1 MTKATNDI
9 VAFTN
14 GMVKALNWLK
24 DDSGAYNAVRLAARA
39 DSLRKRGRNLDIDTQ
54 AALVAALDRALN
66 YDDANSVCLVLNAMP
81 ASAKTKRA
89 LAWVMSFDVVKARF
103 CKKQG
108 KYVAK
113 MVKQEERGE
122 TIPTHL
128 DAPYWEFEKEPK
140 APVAYTDKRA
150 AKALDNVVTQV
161 LAEGADVSDDMIE
174 LASMIKEKL
183 AANATEAF

>member
-1 MTKATNDI
+1 MTN
-9 VAFTN
+9 AFNSAVST
-14 GMVKALNWLK
+14 ALSNM
-24 DDSGAYNAVRLAARA
+24 RLADGKIDEGKLAAKARGLK
-39 DSLRKRGRNLDIDTQ
+39 SRGRNLDIDTQ
-54 AALVAALDRALN
+54 AALVAAMQRAGL
-66 YDDANSVCLVLNAMP
+66 YGDANSICLVLNAMP

-89 LAWVMSFDVVKARF
+89 LAWVMSYNLVKARY